1 MFSKIGTNMM
11 HGLGGD
17 ARGLLVN
24 DFAIARN
31 SAQNAAAVT
40 GRRREGDDVAAS
52 DLGMDAPPKKAWMAV
67 ADLITRDVR
76 SGVFA
81 PGMWLKQIDLEN
93 RYGYGRPDVRRAL
106 DYLAQKRL
114 VQHAPNRGYH
124 VFMPDGDQAAN
135 ILELRVI
142 LETAAVDSIV
152 AHATPAA
159 IERIRDRARRFD
171 DMILHG
177 TILDQYEANL
187 AFHRELLGLCPN
199 PELLNLVTELR
210 GRTSSALA
218 GQWST
223 RARVEQSGREHHA
236 MVEALAARD
245 APRLKEII
253 TLHIRQPKRP

>member
-1 MFSKIGTNMM
+1 MT
-11 HGLGGD
+11 
-17 ARGLLVN
+17 
-24 DFAIARN
+24 
-31 SAQNAAAVT
+31 
-40 GRRREGDDVAAS
+40 
-52 DLGMDAPPKKAWMAV
+52 V
-67 ADLITRDVR
+67 ADLIARDVR

-81 PGMWLKQIDLEN
+81 PGTWLKQIDLES

-106 DYLAQKRL
+106 DYLTQKRL
-114 VQHAPNRGYH
+114 VQHVPNRGYH
-124 VFMPDGDQAAN
+124 VFMPDSDQTAH

-152 AHATPAA
+152 SYATPPAV
-159 IERIRDRARRFD
+159 ERIRERARQFD

-187 AFHRELLGLCPN
+187 AFHRELLCLCPN

-223 RARVEQSGREHHA
+223 RARVEQSSREHHA
-236 MVEALAARD
+236 MVDALAARD
-245 APRLKEII
+245 IPRLKDII
-253 TLHIRQPKRP
+253 AQHIRQPQRK